1 MRGAVSGT
9 QGTGLDGGTD
19 TAAVDPIIRA
29 RIREAQSAIRR
40 SLDRAEAILRGAG
53 LELSIVTGSAVLAD
67 FDLGD
72 GIRRRAVSASVL
84 VPSESVDT
92 AIRAF
97 RKAGFSIGQPI
108 DELDII
114 RASRGRRVLY
124 SLIEPDRDPPV
135 PSLRLP
141 TAHPGSDEGR
151 RQRASFMRAMMGKQV
166 AATLSIVRRGTDGEQ
181 VAAGE
186 EGQEFVD
193 SDEFR
198 IVPYFPEE
206 TTES

>member
-1 MRGAVSGT
+1 MSETKDAA
-9 QGTGLDGGTD
+9 
-19 TAAVDPIIRA
+19 TAASAVDPIIRA
-29 RIREAQSAIRR
+29 RIREAQEAIRR
-40 SLDRAEAILRGAG
+40 SLDRAAAIVKSVE
-53 LELSIVTGSAVLAD
+53 LELAIVTGSAVLAD

-84 VPSESVDT
+84 VPSDSVDA

-97 RKAGFSIGQPI
+97 RKAGYSIGQPI

-135 PSLRLP
+135 ASLRLP
-141 TAHPGSDEGR
+141 TAHPGSEEGR
-151 RQRASFMRAMMGKQV
+151 RQRANFMRAMMGKQV
-166 AATLSIVRRGTDGEQ
+166 AATLSIVRRGTDSDDGT
-181 VAAGE
+181 AGQS
-186 EGQEFVD
+186 GQEFVE

-206 TTES
+206 TSGS

>member
-1 MRGAVSGT
+1 MGSVRVIVSESGE
-9 QGTGLDGGTD
+9 TGS
-19 TAAVDPIIRA
+19 VDPIIRA
-29 RIREAQSAIRR
+29 RIREAQAAIRG
-40 SLDRAEAILRGAG
+40 SLDRASAILRAVD
-53 LELSIVTGSAVLAD
+53 LELAIVTGSAVLAD

-84 VPSESVDT
+84 VPSAAVDD

-97 RKAGFSIGQPI
+97 RRAGFSIGQPV
-108 DELDII
+108 DELEIV

-135 PSLRLP
+135 ASLRLP

-151 RQRASFMRAMMGKQV
+151 RQRANFMRAMMGKQV
-166 AATLSIVRRGTDGEQ
+166 AATLSMVRRGTDAEGESI
-181 VAAGE
+181 
-186 EGQEFVD
+186 GQEFVE

-206 TTES
+206 ADPA

>member
-1 MRGAVSGT
+1 MWGAVSETKHAGADS
-9 QGTGLDGGTD
+9 G
-19 TAAVDPIIRA
+19 AVDPIIRA
-29 RIREAQSAIRR
+29 RIREAQDAIRR
-40 SLDRAEAILRGAG
+40 SLDRATAILNDVDLDLA
-53 LELSIVTGSAVLAD
+53 IVTGSAVLAD

-84 VPSESVDT
+84 IPSDSVDA

-97 RKAGFSIGQPI
+97 RKAGYSIGQPI

-135 PSLRLP
+135 TSLRLP

-151 RQRASFMRAMMGKQV
+151 RQRANFMRAMMGKQV
-166 AATLSIVRRGTDGEQ
+166 AATLSIVRRGADREDASADQ
-181 VAAGE
+181 S
-186 EGQEFVD
+186 GQEFVE

-206 TTES
+206 THDS

>member
-1 MRGAVSGT
+1 MSETRDADAASG
-9 QGTGLDGGTD
+9 
-19 TAAVDPIIRA
+19 AVDPIIRA
-29 RIREAQSAIRR
+29 RIREAQDAIRR
-40 SLDRAEAILRGAG
+40 SLDRAAAILKGVD
-53 LELSIVTGSAVLAD
+53 LELAIVTGSAVLAD

-84 VPSESVDT
+84 VPSDSVD
-92 AIRAF
+92 AAVRAF
-97 RKAGFSIGQPI
+97 RKSGYSIGQPI

-135 PSLRLP
+135 ASLRLP

-151 RQRASFMRAMMGKQV
+151 RQRANFMRAMMGKQV
-166 AATLSIVRRGTDGEQ
+166 AATLSIVRRGMDGDD
-181 VAAGE
+181 AHAGQS
-186 EGQEFVD
+186 GQEFVE

-206 TTES
+206 TVES

>member
-1 MRGAVSGT
+1 MSETKDPA
-9 QGTGLDGGTD
+9 
-19 TAAVDPIIRA
+19 TAASAVDPIIRA
-29 RIREAQSAIRR
+29 RIREAQEAIRR
-40 SLDRAEAILRGAG
+40 SLDRAAAILKSVE
-53 LELSIVTGSAVLAD
+53 LELAIVTGSAVLAD

-84 VPSESVDT
+84 VPSDSVDA

-97 RKAGFSIGQPI
+97 RKAGYSIGQPI

-135 PSLRLP
+135 ASLRLP
-141 TAHPGSDEGR
+141 TAHPGSEEGR
-151 RQRASFMRAMMGKQV
+151 RQRANFMRAMMGKQV
-166 AATLSIVRRGTDGEQ
+166 AATLSIVRRGTDSDDVSAEQ
-181 VAAGE
+181 S
-186 EGQEFVD
+186 GQEFVE

-206 TTES
+206 TSGS

>member
-1 MRGAVSGT
+1 MWGAVSETKHAGADS
-9 QGTGLDGGTD
+9 G
-19 TAAVDPIIRA
+19 AVDPIIRA
-29 RIREAQSAIRR
+29 RIREAQDAIRR
-40 SLDRAEAILRGAG
+40 SLDRAMAILNDVDLDLA
-53 LELSIVTGSAVLAD
+53 IVTGSAVLAD

-84 VPSESVDT
+84 IPSDSVDA

-97 RKAGFSIGQPI
+97 RKAGYSIGQPI

-135 PSLRLP
+135 ASLRLP

-151 RQRASFMRAMMGKQV
+151 RQRANFMRAMMGKQV
-166 AATLSIVRRGTDGEQ
+166 AATLSIVRRGADREDASADQ
-181 VAAGE
+181 S
-186 EGQEFVD
+186 GQEFVE

-206 TTES
+206 TRDS

>member
-1 MRGAVSGT
+1 MSESGESGA
-9 QGTGLDGGTD
+9 
-19 TAAVDPIIRA
+19 ADPIIRA

-40 SLDRAEAILRGAG
+40 SLDRADAILKAVDV
-53 LELSIVTGSAVLAD
+53 ELAIVTGSAVLAD

-84 VPSESVDT
+84 VPADSVDT
-92 AIRAF
+92 AVRAF
-97 RKAGFSIGQPI
+97 RRAGFSIGQPV

-135 PSLRLP
+135 ASLRLP
-141 TAHPGSDEGR
+141 TAHPGSEEGR
-151 RQRASFMRAMMGKQV
+151 RQRSNFMRAMMGKQV
-166 AATLSIVRRGTDGEQ
+166 AATLSIVRRGTDEGDGE
-181 VAAGE
+181 GE
-186 EGQEFVD
+186 ALGQEFVE

-206 TTES
+206 AASG